1 MRLRQGYIMCGYVG
15 RRELTFTDWKLSL
28 VKNHLIET
36 ASASTG
42 SLLIWDTGEY
52 EVLPYRE
59 DIEQVTD
66 DELSSDSDGTS
77 SPPMS
82 LSDSEKLHQGFRTV
96 GFSFSQPESNST
108 KPGAAQD
115 QDSPPRSPS
124 TTWLHRFHASLDVR
138 KSP

>member
-15 RRELTFTDWKLSL
+15 RRELMFTGWKLSML
-28 VKNHLIET
+28 KNHLIET

-66 DELSSDSDGTS
+66 DELSNDSNGKS
-77 SPPMS
+77 SPSSS
-82 LSDSEKLHQGFRTV
+82 LSDSEKLHQAFRTV
-96 GFSFSQPESNST
+96 GLS
-108 KPGAAQD
+108 
-115 QDSPPRSPS
+115 
-124 TTWLHRFHASLDVR
+124 
-138 KSP
+138 